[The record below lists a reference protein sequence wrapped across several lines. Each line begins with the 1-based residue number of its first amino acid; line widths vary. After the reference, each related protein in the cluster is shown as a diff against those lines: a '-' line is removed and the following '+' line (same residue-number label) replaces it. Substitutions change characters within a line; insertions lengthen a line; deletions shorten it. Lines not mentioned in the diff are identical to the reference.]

1 MIERYTYNKITWLDV
16 TSPTQEE
23 VHALI
28 AECDIPREFANDLST
43 MSPRTEVFS
52 KKGFL
57 KITLDFPI
65 VKRTDISHPHEV
77 KFLITKSHFITIRF
91 EDMAVMHRFS
101 KEFEV
106 LSMLKGKKP
115 DTEGLFLK
123 LLALFYDGL
132 YEKLDYVDSQ
142 LKDIEEEIFEGHEE
156 EMVYSLSRISRRLIA
171 FKQVIDA
178 HEEALDKLS
187 FGMKDAFARAHTS
200 TVDAIIHQYDIVRRR
215 LQALTST
222 FVDLRETNNSL
233 HDTKQNEFMR
243 VFTILA
249 FITFPLTLFSS
260 MFGMNTSNTPIVG
273 HPFDFWIIVIIM
285 IMVSISF
292 FAYFRHKKWF

>member
-1 MIERYTYNKITWLDV
+1 MGW
-16 TSPTQEE
+16 
-23 VHALI
+23 
-28 AECDIPREFANDLST
+28 
-43 MSPRTEVFS
+43 
-52 KKGFL
+52 GF
-57 KITLDFPI
+57 
-65 VKRTDISHPHEV
+65 
-77 KFLITKSHFITIRF
+77 
-91 EDMAVMHRFS
+91 
-101 KEFEV
+101 
-106 LSMLKGKKP
+106 
-115 DTEGLFLK
+115 
-123 LLALFYDGL
+123 
-132 YEKLDYVDSQ
+132 YEKLDYLDSQ
-142 LKDIEEEIFEGHEE
+142 LKDIEEEIFNDHEE
-156 EMVYSLSRISRRLIA
+156 EMVYALSKVSRRLIA

-178 HEEALDKLS
+178 HEDALDKLS
-187 FGMKDAFARAHTS
+187 VGMKTAFTRAHTAS
-200 TVDAIIHQYDIVRRR
+200 VDAIIHQYDIVRRR

-273 HPFDFWIIVIIM
+273 HHFDFWIIVIIM